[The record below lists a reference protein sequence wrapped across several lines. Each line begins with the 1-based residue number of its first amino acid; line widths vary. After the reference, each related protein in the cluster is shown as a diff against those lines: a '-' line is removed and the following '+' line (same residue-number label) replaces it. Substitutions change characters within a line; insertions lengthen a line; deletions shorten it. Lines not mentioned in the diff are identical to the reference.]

1 MPEDLPFLTVD
12 PCRPDQCLLEDWL
25 SFLGHR
31 WNALVLWQ
39 LEAGPRRFTDLQ
51 GQLPGISPKVLTER
65 LAGLQARGLILRKA
79 VNRYPASVTYALT
92 PRGEALRQVL
102 RPVYDWAE
110 DTAREGL

>member
-1 MPEDLPFLTVD
+1 MPETAPLLTAD

-39 LEAGPRRFTDLQ
+39 LEGGARRFSDLQ
-51 GQLPGISPKVLTER
+51 AHLPGISPKVLTER
-65 LAGLQARGLILRKA
+65 LAGLQARGLIRREA
-79 VNRYPASVTYALT
+79 VNSYPAAVHYILT
-92 PRGEALRQVL
+92 PRGESLRQVL

-110 DTAREGL
+110 ETAREPA

>member
-1 MPEDLPFLTVD
+1 MAEDLPFLTAD

-39 LEAGPRRFTDLQ
+39 LEAGPLRFSELQ
-51 GQLPGISPKVLTER
+51 AQLPGISPKVLTER
-65 LAGLQARGLILRKA
+65 LAGLQARALIRREA
-79 VNRYPASVTYALT
+79 VNSYPAAVTYGLT
-92 PRGEALRQVL
+92 ARGEALRQVL

-110 DTAREGL
+110 AAAQEGA